1 MSFRVPKRRISATLQ
16 LDGCSKVQTNRRFST
31 PSLEPLEDMVIC
43 PIDLNPLEDPRL
55 LPCGHAFCCACLTHY
70 MHQLPMETERTGKS
84 LCSAENTF
92 ACPICRTVCPI
103 PPTRN
108 ASSFPKAFNHIVI
121 LEFLRKNQLA
131 AFKMSGGIQPT
142 DIETNR
148 PPYRKTSIQVNS
160 QMLNYIVSDIAAREQ
175 DGKISDTDRAVILDD
190 VFKLLQ
196 RLQTRDQLATTS
208 RLQQQQAQQTKASKH
223 QSDCITVT
231 PNPGSSTPSTASPT
245 GSHRNLGRFHSFAA
259 KIRTSRRPSKVNE
272 IQPDFPSYNTYR
284 DVESVRL
291 NMKGNSAYRVLSK
304 GKHCCIMRLGETFQ
318 PVDMQMLTF
327 PTSTQLVRY
336 TVTADENQ
344 TNLVMWRQQI
354 RLESDLISSAFTGWK
369 KYPSIISQWC
379 GTVKVDGCQ
388 SLKIQY
394 LRFYKKKIYLTGIV
408 ASNDLENQW
417 SVNLDE
423 STRNTDLGNSRISE
437 YGLLVCCNAEEEP
450 ESPAQSKPNGMST
463 REHFS
468 VLTTSCIF
476 RRDAV
481 GCERLDQPI
490 LFGFDI
496 DKSTGNIYI
505 AQPANAMICR
515 LKLNDLHRIDETWYL
530 NEPPFSPRFLCYA
543 ETSKQIWATC
553 PRENKIVILDLETD
567 GFHHFTPTLSFGVS
581 PAHIIYTSDSRIVM
595 LDQVQSRLFWITKV
609 HQTIC
614 IQCLDVQFHSRA
626 KRQLM
631 AIQPVDETI
640 ESVMSKKFSSKQTL
654 FGGILCAH
662 DYGCSIIY
670 PKKKLMKMNPINVR
684 CFSSVSS

>member
-1 MSFRVPKRRISATLQ
+1 MEKMIILFVDIFSIPKFQ
-16 LDGCSKVQTNRRFST
+16 VQTNRRFST

-55 LPCGHAFCCACLTHY
+55 LPCGHAFCCTCLTHY
-70 MHQLPMETERTGKS
+70 MHQLPMEMERTGKS

-103 PPTRN
+103 PPTRS

-131 AFKMSGGIQPT
+131 AFKMPGGIQST

-196 RLQTRDQLATTS
+196 RLQTRDQLATNN

-223 QSDCITVT
+223 QSDCIPVT
-231 PNPGSSTPSTASPT
+231 HNPGSSTPSTASPT
-245 GSHRNLGRFHSFAA
+245 GSHRNLGRFQSFAA
-259 KIRTSRRPSKVNE
+259 RIRNSRRPSKVNE

-318 PVDMQMLTF
+318 PVDMQMLTL

-354 RLESDLISSAFTGWK
+354 RPESNLFSSAFTGWK
-369 KYPSIISQWC
+369 KSPSIISQWC

-394 LRFYKKKIYLTGIV
+394 LRFYRKKIYLTGIV
-408 ASNDLENQW
+408 ASNDPENQW

-423 STRNTDLGNSRISE
+423 STRNTDLGNSRVSE

-450 ESPAQSKPNGMST
+450 ESPVQSKPNGKST

-468 VLTTSCIF
+468 VLATSCIF

-631 AIQPVDETI
+631 VIQAVDETI
-640 ESVMSKKFSSKQTL
+640 ESVISKKFGSKQTL

-662 DYGCSIIY
+662 DYGCCIIY